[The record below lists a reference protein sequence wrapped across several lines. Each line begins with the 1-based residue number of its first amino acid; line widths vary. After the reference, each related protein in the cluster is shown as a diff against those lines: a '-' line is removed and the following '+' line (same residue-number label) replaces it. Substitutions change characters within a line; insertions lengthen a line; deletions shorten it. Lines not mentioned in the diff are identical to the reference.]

1 MHRGINEKILD
12 MENIFENIVKNWDR
26 IVLVLW
32 VWSLQVKVDKLEK
45 VIGQDNQDGSLE
57 EIGE

>member
-1 MHRGINEKILD
+1 VHRGINEKILD